1 MRETGRSHM
10 NHLHGNAL
18 LLGSGTL
25 YNSNRYPTMSQDS
38 SDTADRNPQRTET
51 EPKTKSESLRFDGW
65 PIEGHDDSGGANTSY
80 VGMAGPIGDGGAGS
94 PTAVMYDEEENTIFE
109 ATVDEERQRLVPE
122 SGTERELTAAT
133 SDGDGGD
140 PFGEALEELGDRL
153 DWDSLSEFARERV
166 QDTDAVDARIE
177 SKSER
182 EREGIDPEAVTFTR
196 SNVAPTADIDMECTG
211 SFTYRRDDDQVFVVE
226 RDFEITFDDSD
237 APETAFVD
245 VLERLL
251 RAEEPQEERR
261 AGDAEPLEEN
271 ALSFTIDLDADARN
285 RRVETVVEEYCEE
298 WHESNVQS
306 L

>member
-1 MRETGRSHM
+1 M

-25 YNSNRYPTMSQDS
+25 YNSDRYPTMSQDS
-38 SDTADRNPQRTET
+38 PDTADQNPQRNER
-51 EPKTKSESLRFDGW
+51 ESIRFDGW
-65 PIEGHDDSGGANTSY
+65 PIEGHDDSDGANPSY
-80 VGMAGPIGDGGAGS
+80 VGMAGPVGDVGAGS
-94 PTAVMYDEEENTIFE
+94 STAVMYDEEENTIFE

-133 SDGDGGD
+133 SDDDGGD
-140 PFGEALEELGDRL
+140 PFGEALEDLGDRL
-153 DWDSLSEFARERV
+153 HWDSLSEFARERL
-166 QDTDAVDARIE
+166 QDTDAVDAHTE
-177 SKSER
+177 SEG
-182 EREGIDPEAVTFTR
+182 EGIDPEAVTFTR
-196 SNVAPTADIDMECTG
+196 SNVAANADIDMECTG

-226 RDFEITFDDSD
+226 RDFEITFDDPD
-237 APETAFVD
+237 APKTAHVD

-271 ALSFTIDLDADARN
+271 ALSFTIDLDADTRD